1 MPFGISFLVFVVF
14 CDMFSFPG
22 AKTPLAEWHRISG
35 GDLRQEERVVRLI
48 KGEPDAEAVCTKW
61 RRMNKDAGI
70 TDLPAAALKMGR
82 IPSTAEDTRGI
93 PYRLHES
100 VRETEHFMV

>member
-1 MPFGISFLVFVVF
+1 MRKRF
-14 CDMFSFPG
+14 
-22 AKTPLAEWHRISG
+22 AQR
-35 GDLRQEERVVRLI
+35 
-48 KGEPDAEAVCTKW
+48 

-93 PYRLHES
+93 LYRLHES